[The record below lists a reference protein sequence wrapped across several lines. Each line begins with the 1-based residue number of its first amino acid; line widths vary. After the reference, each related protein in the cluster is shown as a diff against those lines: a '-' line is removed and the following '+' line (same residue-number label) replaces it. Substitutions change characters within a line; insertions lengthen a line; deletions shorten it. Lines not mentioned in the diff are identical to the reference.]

1 MPATNGEF
9 LVRTKQQHCLPHSP
23 AREGE
28 PLIGYILVMI
38 VIGITSALWILNEDV
53 G

>member
-1 MPATNGEF
+1 MPATSGEF

-23 AREGE
+23 AREGA
-28 PLIGYILVMI
+28 PLIGYILVI
-38 VIGITSALWILNEDV
+38 ITIGTIGALWILDDV

>member
-23 AREGE
+23 AREGV
-28 PLIGYILVMI
+28 PLIGYILVI
-38 VIGITSALWILNEDV
+38 ITIGIVGALWILDDM